1 MKHAVRVD
9 DFQGA
14 QMCNTSQSCL
24 EPHASA
30 CEKVRRCSNVRDTHN
45 TERCACDEVFCLHT
59 ASRARQSLM
68 SAREICEKIIYE
80 CARMLQSGCH
90 TGFAKSL

>member
-24 EPHASA
+24 VPHASA
-30 CEKVRRCSNVRDTHN
+30 CEKVERCSHVRDTHKTDKN
-45 TERCACDEVFCLHT
+45 VRATKCSVFTLRRVQD
-59 ASRARQSLM
+59 SR
-68 SAREICEKIIYE
+68 
-80 CARMLQSGCH
+80 
-90 TGFAKSL
+90 